1 LTSDRTATAATLP
14 VDDVDALGFDVFAT
28 RILYVV
34 TFALG
39 CVATAQIDLWWLLRA
54 GRDIWHTG
62 HVPLTDRYSWT
73 ADGRYWS
80 NHEWLW
86 EAVAYALH
94 HVGGMPLLAA
104 WTGATVTATA
114 WVMRHNSRATG
125 YVVPVVLGVALPL
138 MSVSWTIRPQVTSML
153 LFAVTMRL
161 LARERYGWI
170 PPLFL
175 LWANLH
181 AQVVMGG
188 VLLGL
193 ALLAASLD
201 VVRSR
206 TPQARRRVAQLAVT
220 TTVAAAATLASPL
233 GPRLWSYVL
242 DANGR
247 PGQDRIAEWSTAFDS
262 LVGAAILWPVV
273 GLTVALAVR
282 RRHRLRAWPDRVPA
296 IAAVAM
302 TPLAALAI
310 RNIPF
315 FVVAVVPLLMT
326 LLEFRTR
333 DPIGLVP
340 RWRGALAG
348 FAALTAAAVATAWV
362 TQPPKLAWHP
372 VPDRLAAALRACP
385 GPLYNGYDAGAALV
399 WFVPDVKV
407 FVDNRQDPYPASV
420 IDASMGLSV
429 RDYPGVFARFGV
441 GCAMLSSGSALSTAL
456 RHDGWSPAYEDST
469 SVVLVPPTS
478 PRATSAT
485 E

>member
-1 LTSDRTATAATLP
+1 LASDLAGATGPTTA
-14 VDDVDALGFDVFAT
+14 DARGRLGFDDFAT

-54 GRDIWHTG
+54 GQDLWHTG
-62 HVPLTDRYSWT
+62 HVPLTDHYSWT
-73 ADGRYWS
+73 AEDRDWP

-86 EAVAYALH
+86 EAIAYALH
-94 HVGGMPLLAA
+94 HVGGMPLLAI

-114 WVMRHNSRATG
+114 WLMRHNSRATG
-125 YVVPVVLGVALPL
+125 YVVPLVLGIALPL

-153 LFAVTMRL
+153 LFAVTMLL
-161 LARERYGWI
+161 LARERYRWI
-170 PPLFL
+170 PAVFL

-193 ALLAASLD
+193 ALLTA
-201 VVRSR
+201 VVDAGRSR
-206 TPQARRRVAQLAVT
+206 TPEARRRAVRLALT
-220 TTVAAAATLASPL
+220 TAASAALTLATPL
-233 GPRLWSYVL
+233 GPGLWVYVL

-262 LVGAAILWPVV
+262 PVGATILWPV
-273 GLTVALAVR
+273 LAVAVIFAVR
-282 RRHRLRAWPDRVPA
+282 RRDRLSAWSDRVPA

-302 TPLAALAI
+302 APLAALAI

-333 DPIGLVP
+333 EPIGLVG
-340 RWRGALAG
+340 RWRAALAG
-348 FAALTAAAVATAWV
+348 FAALTAAGVVATWV
-362 TQPPKLAWHP
+362 ASPPRLAWRP
-372 VPDRLAAALRACP
+372 VPSGLATALRACP
-385 GPLYNGYDAGAALV
+385 GPLYNGYDAGAALI

-420 IDASMGLSV
+420 IDASMGL
-429 RDYPGVFARFGV
+429 RPEDYPRTFARFGI
-441 GCAMLSSGSALSTAL
+441 GCALVSPGSALVPAL
-456 RHDGWSPAYEDST
+456 RHDGWTPTYQDSA
-469 SVVLVPPTS
+469 SVVLVPPAS

>member
-1 LTSDRTATAATLP
+1 MSSDLATSTEPSTA
-14 VDDVDALGFDVFAT
+14 DHRGRLGFDVFAT
-28 RILYVV
+28 RIVYVV

-54 GRDIWHTG
+54 GQDLWRTG
-62 HVPLTDRYSWT
+62 HVPLTDHYSWT
-73 ADGRYWS
+73 AAGRDWP

-94 HVGGMPLLAA
+94 HIGGMPLLAV
-104 WTGATVTATA
+104 WTGATVTATT
-114 WVMRHNSRATG
+114 WVMRHNSRAVG
-125 YVVPVVLGVALPL
+125 YAVPIVLGVALPL

-170 PPLFL
+170 PPVFL

-193 ALLAASLD
+193 ALLVALAEAFHSGT
-201 VVRSR
+201 RE
-206 TPQARRRVAQLAVT
+206 ARRRAVRLALTTAASAAVT
-220 TTVAAAATLASPL
+220 LATPL
-233 GPRLWSYVL
+233 GSGLWAYVL

-262 LVGAAILWPVV
+262 PTGAAILWPVV
-273 GLTVALAVR
+273 VLAVVLAVR
-282 RRHRLRAWPDRVPA
+282 RRDRLGAWPDRVPV

-302 TPLAALAI
+302 TPLAALAV

-326 LLEFRTR
+326 VLEFRTR
-333 DPIGLVP
+333 QPIGLVG
-340 RWRGALAG
+340 RWRPALAG
-348 FAALTAAAVATAWV
+348 FAALSAAAVVGTWLAA
-362 TQPPKLAWHP
+362 PPKLAWHP
-372 VPDRLAAALRACP
+372 VPAGLATALRACP
-385 GPLYNGYDAGAALV
+385 GPLYNGYDAGAALI

-420 IDASMGLSV
+420 IDASMGLSPQ
-429 RDYPGVFARFGV
+429 DYPQTFARFGV
-441 GCAMLSSGSALSTAL
+441 GCALLSPGSSLAPAL
-456 RHDGWSPAYEDST
+456 RRDGWTPTYEDSA
-469 SVVLVPPTS
+469 SVVLVPPAS

>member
-1 LTSDRTATAATLP
+1 LTSDLAGRTALTAA
-14 VDDVDALGFDVFAT
+14 DVRRRLGFDDFAT

-54 GRDIWHTG
+54 GQDLWHSG
-62 HVPLTDRYSWT
+62 RVPLTDHYSWT
-73 ADGRYWS
+73 ADGRDWP

-94 HVGGMPLLAA
+94 QVGGMPLLAA

-114 WVMRHNSRATG
+114 WLMRHNSRATG
-125 YVVPVVLGVALPL
+125 YVVPIVLGIALPL
-138 MSVSWTIRPQVTSML
+138 MSVSWTIRPQITSML
-153 LFAVTMRL
+153 LFAITMRL
-161 LARERYGWI
+161 LARERYWWI

-193 ALLAASLD
+193 ALVTAIVDAL
-201 VVRSR
+201 RSG
-206 TPQARRRVAQLAVT
+206 TPQTRRRAVRLAL
-220 TTVAAAATLASPL
+220 TTVTSAALTLATPL
-233 GPRLWSYVL
+233 GPQLWSYVL

-262 LVGAAILWPVV
+262 LVGAAILWPV
-273 GLTVALAVR
+273 LAVAVLFAVR
-282 RRHRLRAWPDRVPA
+282 RRARISAWSDRVPA

-315 FVVAVVPLLMT
+315 IVVAVVPLLMT
-326 LLEFRTR
+326 LLEFRTPQ
-333 DPIGLVP
+333 PIGTVA
-340 RWRGALAG
+340 RWRPVLAG
-348 FAALTAAAVATAWV
+348 FAALTAAGVVATWAAA
-362 TQPPKLAWHP
+362 PPRLAWHP
-372 VPDRLAAALRACP
+372 VPSGLATALRACP
-385 GPLYNGYDAGAALV
+385 GPLYNGYDAGAALI

-420 IDASMGLSV
+420 IDASMGL
-429 RDYPGVFARFGV
+429 RPEDYPRTFAKFGI
-441 GCAMLSSGSALSTAL
+441 GCALLSPGSALVPAL
-456 RHDGWSPAYEDST
+456 RHDGWVPTYEDST
-469 SVVLVPPTS
+469 SVVLVPPAS

>member
-1 LTSDRTATAATLP
+1 
-14 VDDVDALGFDVFAT
+14 V
-28 RILYVV
+28 YVV

-54 GRDIWHTG
+54 GQDLWHTG
-62 HVPLTDRYSWT
+62 RVPLTDHYSWT
-73 ADGRYWS
+73 ADGRYWP

-86 EAVAYALH
+86 EAIAYTLH

-114 WVMRHNSRATG
+114 WLMRRNSQATG
-125 YVVPVVLGVALPL
+125 YVVPIVLGIALPL

-153 LFAVTMRL
+153 LFALTMLL

-170 PPLFL
+170 PPVFL

-193 ALLAASLD
+193 ALATAVLD
-201 VVRSR
+201 ALRLR
-206 TPQARRRVAQLAVT
+206 TSQTRRRMLRLAL
-220 TTVAAAATLASPL
+220 TTVASAALTLVTPL
-233 GPRLWSYVL
+233 GPRLWAYVL

-262 LVGAAILWPVV
+262 LVGAAILWPVLAIAV
-273 GLTVALAVR
+273 FFAVR
-282 RRHRLRAWPDRVPA
+282 RRERISAWSDRIPA
-296 IAAVAM
+296 VAAVAM
-302 TPLAALAI
+302 APLAALAI

-315 FVVAVVPLLMT
+315 FVVAIVPLLMT

-333 DPIGLVP
+333 DPIGLVA
-340 RWRGALAG
+340 RWRPALAG
-348 FAALTAAAVATAWV
+348 FAALTAAAVVATWIAA
-362 TQPPKLAWHP
+362 PPKLAWHP
-372 VPDRLAAALRACP
+372 VSSGLATALRACP
-385 GPLYNGYDAGAALV
+385 GPLYNDYDAGAALI

-420 IDASMGLSV
+420 IDASMGL
-429 RDYPGVFARFGV
+429 RPDDYPRTFATFGI
-441 GCAMLSSGSALSTAL
+441 GCALVSPGSALVPAL
-456 RHDGWSPAYEDST
+456 RRDGWTPTYEDSA
-469 SVVLVPPTS
+469 SVVFVPPTS

>member
-1 LTSDRTATAATLP
+1 LSSDLIESADPAEADSRGRI
-14 VDDVDALGFDVFAT
+14 GFDVFAT

-54 GRDIWHTG
+54 GQDIWRTG
-62 HVPLTDRYSWT
+62 HVPLTDHYSWT

-125 YVVPVVLGVALPL
+125 YVVPIVLGIALPL

-161 LARERYGWI
+161 LARERYWWI
-170 PPLFL
+170 PPVFL

-193 ALLAASLD
+193 ALLSASVDAL
-201 VVRSR
+201 RSR
-206 TPQARRRVAQLAVT
+206 TSEARHRAVRLTATTVVSAAVT
-220 TTVAAAATLASPL
+220 LATPL
-233 GPRLWSYVL
+233 GPRLWAYVL

-273 GLTVALAVR
+273 AVAVVLAVR
-282 RRHRLRAWPDRVPA
+282 RRERIRSWNDRIPV
-296 IAAVAM
+296 IAALAM
-302 TPLAALAI
+302 APLAALAI

-315 FVVAVVPLLMT
+315 FVVAAVPLLMT
-326 LLEFRTR
+326 LLEFRTLE
-333 DPIGLVP
+333 PIGLVG
-340 RWRGALAG
+340 RWRAVLVG
-348 FAALTAAAVATAWV
+348 FAGLTAAAVAAAWITA
-362 TQPPKLAWHP
+362 PPKLAWHP
-372 VPDRLAAALRACP
+372 VPSGLATALRACP

-420 IDASMGLSV
+420 IDASMGLSPQ
-429 RDYPGVFARFGV
+429 DYPQTFAKFRI
-441 GCAMLSSGSALSTAL
+441 GCALLSPDSGLVPALQ
-456 RHDGWSPAYEDST
+456 RDGWTPTYEDST
-469 SVVLVPPTS
+469 SVVLVP
-478 PRATSAT
+478 RATSAT

>member
-1 LTSDRTATAATLP
+1 MSSDLAESTDSPAT
-14 VDDVDALGFDVFAT
+14 DVRGRLGFDVFAT

-54 GRDIWHTG
+54 GRDIWRTG
-62 HVPLTDRYSWT
+62 HVPLTDHYSWT
-73 ADGRYWS
+73 ADGRFWS

-94 HVGGMPLLAA
+94 HVGGMPMLAA

-114 WVMRHNSRATG
+114 WLMRHNSRATG
-125 YVVPVVLGVALPL
+125 YVVPIVLGIALPL

-161 LARERYGWI
+161 LARERYWWI
-170 PPLFL
+170 PPTFL

-193 ALLAASLD
+193 TLVVALADAI
-201 VVRSR
+201 RSR
-206 TPQARRRVAQLAVT
+206 RPEARRRVVRLAVA
-220 TTVAAAATLASPL
+220 TVVSAAVTLATPL

-262 LVGAAILWPVV
+262 LVGAAILWPVLALAV
-273 GLTVALAVR
+273 VLAVR
-282 RRHRLRAWPDRVPA
+282 RRDRLRAWPDRVPA
-296 IAAVAM
+296 VAAVAM

-333 DPIGLVP
+333 EPIGLVGH
-340 RWRGALAG
+340 WRGVLAG
-348 FAALTAAAVATAWV
+348 FAALTAAAVVAAWAAA
-362 TQPPKLAWHP
+362 PPKLAWHP
-372 VPDRLAAALRACP
+372 VPSGLATALQACP
-385 GPLYNGYDAGAALV
+385 GPLYNGYDSGAALI

-429 RDYPGVFARFGV
+429 RDYPPVFSRFGV
-441 GCAMLSSGSALSTAL
+441 GCALLSPGSALSDAL
-456 RHDGWSPAYEDST
+456 RHDGWTPTYEDST
-469 SVVLVPPTS
+469 SAVLVPPTS